1 MMAYHRKG
9 KINMKVK
16 TRRGWVQSMSL
27 LFGRVLP
34 ICLGILLA
42 TLVAVPVYSAN
53 ASGNSPKESVQAAP
67 AGGPIYK
74 YLIHVGT
81 GGPVACGDNLV
92 PIYVGARTGDT
103 EKDVATAL
111 NGLFATSKY
120 SGGLYNPLADSKLR
134 ARKVEYNPSNRN
146 ATVHLGGRLVKPK
159 TSCDIQRARAM
170 VWATAQQFP
179 EVQHAIIWIG
189 GSLLGDLLAAKDRA
203 KE

>member
-1 MMAYHRKG
+1 MLDEYLQ
-9 KINMKVK
+9 KVK
-16 TRRGWVQSMSL
+16 TRRGWVQPTL
-27 LFGRVLP
+27 LFL
-34 ICLGILLA
+34 CLGILLA
-42 TLVAVPVYSAN
+42 SLVAIPLHSVN
-53 ASGNSPKESVQAAP
+53 ASGSLPKESIQAAA

-111 NGLFATSKY
+111 NKLFATPKN
-120 SGGLYNPLADSKLR
+120 SGGLYNPLADSKLK
-134 ARKVEYNPSNRN
+134 AKGVEYNPSNRN
-146 ATVHLGGRLVKPK
+146 VIVHLGGRLVKPK
-159 TSCDIQRARAM
+159 TSCDIKRARAM

-189 GSLLGDLLAAKDRA
+189 SSLLGDLLAANDRA
-203 KE
+203 K